1 MAISTN
7 GTVLARVAGAL
18 YNTQMSNA
26 TYKEVASLDP
36 SALVNVLYSRD
47 FSTQTDASV
56 ATTIV
61 KNLGLSSITGLN
73 NWVAA
78 QLTAAGSNKGAKV
91 VELLNSFAQM
101 TGDAT
106 YGAYATAFNAKVDNA
121 LALSQTADNAGG
133 TFEAAGVIGGKTFTL
148 TTGTDA
154 LNGTAG
160 NDTFSGA
167 LVGAAAAGTTI
178 QPGDNLTGGLGI
190 DKFTVTVT
198 GNAGASYTLAGVST
212 TGVETLEISNFDAD
226 TTADGTVVDAALMT
240 GLSTV
245 SLYASSADGDT
256 KINTLQNIVAAEMRN
271 GAGDLK
277 IAYTA
282 ATVAGTADNQALTVS
297 NLTGGTFT
305 ADGTETVSLKSELVK
320 STVTDIVS
328 NKLKSLTVTG
338 DKDLVLTNSIDF
350 AATGGTATIDGTI
363 DASAFTG
370 KLDVTATTAQTVKVT
385 GGSGDDTINL
395 GATLTKYDVIDGG
408 AGNDTLKISAT
419 ANRTFADTQITNVE
433 TLEFG
438 VDTNTLTDLDV
449 KALAD
454 TVKVNL
460 TAITTDKDVT
470 VNNVGAGQVIAIT
483 NDSANTLELGDVAVN
498 LEVDTNTNDSVSVS
512 LVAKTDADQTLDL
525 LTVDDAAESM
535 SIAVSGAT
543 GTGKEYT
550 LTSLI
555 ADGAKTISVTGS
567 GNFITTLNQTG
578 TNVTTTFDASAA
590 TGTLSFTEAV
600 TNDMTIKGSA
610 GANTFVM
617 GSTLNN
623 KDTLVGGASTKDSV
637 SATVGSAT
645 TATTGALNLT
655 AIETLALTSTDGQTA
670 EVSLAASTGVTK
682 VTVAASSTTGDG
694 VLNLKGLA
702 AGTVVATTD
711 QATNDFD
718 GTIAV
723 TLADATGT
731 ADALTIELNN
741 ATSEDDVTITSTGVE
756 TLTIKATDT
765 GLYAGTSV
773 NVNGVD
779 AASLIVTGGVA
790 ASALDMTKGT
800 TKLNKAVTS
809 VDASA
814 FLGSVTFVASDDAT
828 ASGVAVKAGELAV
841 SSNAFVDDITATTA
855 TGKTDSLTATLG
867 TSATSANFI
876 SKFKKFETYDLTFK
890 DGVAITAAANE
901 GLGDG
906 DNIVTSITLKGGNT
920 LSSYTAA
927 GAIDGTKLT
936 SFDASA
942 FNGTTS
948 INVDSAV
955 ASAVTLKA
963 GASTTDSLTYS
974 AVNGLAAAT
983 TGKLVSTG
991 FETVKLLTATAAST
1005 IDASGLAGA
1014 TTIAVEND
1022 QNVTLSKLAAGTTIQ
1037 LGATAYDESNAT
1049 TTDDYTGTLTVS
1061 LADETGTAD
1070 TIKFSIVNTDGDNN
1084 VSAVLKTTAIETVEV
1099 SASTAT
1105 GTNDVQLDVSGV
1117 KAATLKLSGGATGE
1131 LVDLTKGTTTLSSST
1146 GTVDSSSF
1154 SGSLTVSANAN
1165 KATSLTT
1172 KTGAVTFV
1180 GSSAADTVTVGKAGA
1195 EITSDVGTSGLIDGG
1210 SGSDTLTAYVSTSA
1224 SLRYVEAVETINL
1237 VAAATDADY
1246 TVTTFASSKGG
1257 NDASVVN
1264 VSGGQ
1269 SGKVVTLG
1277 GDIADHAVTID
1288 ASASAGSVAMTWAA
1302 GALIQTNI
1310 ADAISIKG
1318 GTGSKDAVSVS
1329 YALDTAENTGTFTMS
1344 GVETL
1349 NVASTFTTTQTA
1361 ADVVDLTNVTGL
1373 TKVVLTTGAT
1383 NPNSITVSKLTS
1395 ATTVQLG
1402 LTPATGSE
1410 FQGVTAKL
1418 DLADATG
1425 TADSLNVSLFDTN
1438 AASSTA
1444 TIQADGI
1451 ETLSLTLADST
1462 EDHKV
1467 ALSNTNDNAA
1477 TLNVTGVNTSADL
1490 TITSLADAYTTIAAS
1505 GLKGKLTMADNS
1517 RTGTAAMT
1525 ITSGT
1530 GADTLI
1536 QKNASDV
1543 IDAGTSGTGTDTLKV
1558 VANFVLGG
1566 IQVDLSSTT
1575 DQVTTFNSFANS
1587 AIQKGFENV
1596 DLSGITGT
1604 YGADVTA
1611 RAAGS
1616 TIVGTGNIDNIIGG
1630 AGKDT
1635 ITMGKASTT
1644 LAYDAINAGAGSD
1657 TLVIVGSVT
1666 TSTTEAQ
1673 NIIDLSS
1680 TSDQVSKVNNANE
1693 TTVQVGFENVDLS
1706 GLSVSSGGGFT
1717 ITAAAGGSNIKGT
1730 ADTDVI
1736 YGGVGVDV
1744 IDGGTDSAVDTIYIA
1759 ASGTGVATAGSTS
1772 TSAATMDK
1780 ITVELNDVV
1789 DVTGIV
1795 ATDSKYDGFATLVTS
1810 GNIGL
1815 TVTAAGAGASS
1826 STSLRVKGIYDAVTD
1841 TFTVDNT
1848 SSANA
1853 VMLLFAATDA
1863 GTTATDGIILI
1874 GVTDVQSMA
1883 NGVITV

>member
-1 MAISTN
+1 
-7 GTVLARVAGAL
+7 VQLL
-18 YNTQMSNA
+18 
-26 TYKEVASLDP
+26 
-36 SALVNVLYSRD
+36 
-47 FSTQTDASV
+47 QT
-56 ATTIV
+56 
-61 KNLGLSSITGLN
+61 SS
-73 NWVAA
+73 
-78 QLTAAGSNKGAKV
+78 
-91 VELLNSFAQM
+91 
-101 TGDAT
+101 
-106 YGAYATAFNAKVDNA
+106 
-121 LALSQTADNAGG
+121 
-133 TFEAAGVIGGKTFTL
+133 
-148 TTGTDA
+148 
-154 LNGTAG
+154 
-160 NDTFSGA
+160 
-167 LVGAAAAGTTI
+167 
-178 QPGDNLTGGLGI
+178 
-190 DKFTVTVT
+190 
-198 GNAGASYTLAGVST
+198 
-212 TGVETLEISNFDAD
+212 
-226 TTADGTVVDAALMT
+226 
-240 GLSTV
+240 
-245 SLYASSADGDT
+245 
-256 KINTLQNIVAAEMRN
+256 QN
-271 GAGDLK
+271 
-277 IAYTA
+277 
-282 ATVAGTADNQALTVS
+282 
-297 NLTGGTFT
+297 
-305 ADGTETVSLKSELVK
+305 
-320 STVTDIVS
+320 
-328 NKLKSLTVTG
+328 
-338 DKDLVLTNSIDF
+338 
-350 AATGGTATIDGTI
+350 
-363 DASAFTG
+363 
-370 KLDVTATTAQTVKVT
+370 
-385 GGSGDDTINL
+385 
-395 GATLTKYDVIDGG
+395 
-408 AGNDTLKISAT
+408 
-419 ANRTFADTQITNVE
+419 
-433 TLEFG
+433 
-438 VDTNTLTDLDV
+438 
-449 KALAD
+449 
-454 TVKVNL
+454 
-460 TAITTDKDVT
+460 
-470 VNNVGAGQVIAIT
+470 
-483 NDSANTLELGDVAVN
+483 
-498 LEVDTNTNDSVSVS
+498 
-512 LVAKTDADQTLDL
+512 
-525 LTVDDAAESM
+525 
-535 SIAVSGAT
+535 
-543 GTGKEYT
+543 
-550 LTSLI
+550 
-555 ADGAKTISVTGS
+555 
-567 GNFITTLNQTG
+567 
-578 TNVTTTFDASAA
+578 
-590 TGTLSFTEAV
+590 
-600 TNDMTIKGSA
+600 
-610 GANTFVM
+610 
-617 GSTLNN
+617 
-623 KDTLVGGASTKDSV
+623 
-637 SATVGSAT
+637 
-645 TATTGALNLT
+645 
-655 AIETLALTSTDGQTA
+655 
-670 EVSLAASTGVTK
+670 
-682 VTVAASSTTGDG
+682 
-694 VLNLKGLA
+694 
-702 AGTVVATTD
+702 
-711 QATNDFD
+711 
-718 GTIAV
+718 
-723 TLADATGT
+723 
-731 ADALTIELNN
+731 
-741 ATSEDDVTITSTGVE
+741 
-756 TLTIKATDT
+756 
-765 GLYAGTSV
+765 
-773 NVNGVD
+773 
-779 AASLIVTGGVA
+779 
-790 ASALDMTKGT
+790 
-800 TKLNKAVTS
+800 
-809 VDASA
+809 
-814 FLGSVTFVASDDAT
+814 
-828 ASGVAVKAGELAV
+828 
-841 SSNAFVDDITATTA
+841 
-855 TGKTDSLTATLG
+855 
-867 TSATSANFI
+867 
-876 SKFKKFETYDLTFK
+876 LTFK

-1037 LGATAYDESNAT
+1037 LGATAFDESNAT

-1070 TIKFSIVNTDGDNN
+1070 SIKFSVVNTDGNNN
-1084 VSAVLKTTAIETVEV
+1084 VSAILKTTAIETVEIA
-1099 SASTAT
+1099 AST
-1105 GTNDVQLDVSGV
+1105 GVDTNDVQFDVSGV

-1146 GTVDSSSF
+1146 GTVDASSF
-1154 SGSLTVSANAN
+1154 TGSLTVSANAN

-1277 GDIADHAVTID
+1277 GDIDDHAVTID

-1302 GALIQTNI
+1302 
-1310 ADAISIKG
+1310 
-1318 GTGSKDAVSVS
+1318 GSKDAVSVS

-1630 AGKDT
+1630 AGADT

-1680 TSDQVSKVNNANE
+1680 TTDQVSKVNNSNE
-1693 TTVQVGFENVDLS
+1693 TTVQVGFENVNLS
-1706 GLSVSSGGGFT
+1706 GLTVTSGGGFT
-1717 ITAAAGGSNIKGT
+1717 ITAKETGSSITGT
-1730 ADTDVI
+1730 SDTDVI
-1736 YGGVGVDV
+1736 IAGAG
-1744 IDGGTDSAVDTIYIA
+1744 VDTITMGGA
-1759 ASGTGVATAGSTS
+1759 ANTVVFGAGTSTS
-1772 TSAATMDK
+1772 TAMDT
-1780 ITVELNDVV
+1780 IADLVV
-1789 DVTGIV
+1789 ASV
-1795 ATDSKYDGFATLVTS
+1795 ATTTLTLVDKGTEV
-1810 GNIGL
+1810 G
-1815 TVTAAGAGASS
+1815 VTAGVLTA
-1826 STSLRVKGIYDAVTD
+1826 
-1841 TFTVDNT
+1841 
-1848 SSANA
+1848 
-1853 VMLLFAATDA
+1853 
-1863 GTTATDGIILI
+1863 TATDLSGAASLSAALNLLAAGNGGTNGIVKWGVYDGNTYIVEDMSVGATITTTDLVIKVTGTPDLLDSTKLI
-1874 GVTDVQSMA
+1874 VTFA
-1883 NGVITV
+1883 